1 MVSNTTVDTV
11 GAQSAPLKT
20 TEHEKVMLTVCLAP
34 QADGTKL
41 KLFTV
46 FRATKRET
54 KALDEEFRSK
64 CVVQTSANAW
74 MNEELTHVWV
84 QSPWLLFIQQTPIR
98 LGFLRVPYGEK
109 RKGSTSKNQS

>member
-20 TEHEKVMLTVCLAP
+20 TEHEKVMLTVCLAA

-74 MNEELTHVWV
+74 MNEELTHAWV
-84 QSPWLLFIQQTPIR
+84 QR
-98 LGFLRVPYGEK
+98 VLGSF
-109 RKGSTSKNQS
+109 